1 MLNLRL
7 MEIAEIIGAVKEKL
21 SKLEGD
27 LGLDEKQVRL
37 TRVRDQLAD
46 LGVWDDP
53 NRATKLSKEESALAA
68 SVEPLLRLRGD
79 IEVVEDFI
87 EAGESEDVLRE
98 LERMQEDLAELE
110 KLVKF
115 SGPYDSHNAILSVR
129 SGAGGQDA
137 EDWASMLLRMY
148 MRWAEK
154 SGYKFKILNE
164 SRGEDGGLK
173 SASVIIS
180 GDLSFGRLK
189 GEDGVHR
196 LVRISPFN
204 SGGTRETS
212 FAMVEV
218 LPEIDEPEEVKIND
232 SDLRIDV
239 FRSGGNGGQSVN
251 TTDSAVRIT
260 HIPTGIVV
268 SNQNE
273 RSQLQNREVAMK
285 VLRSRLAALM
295 LEQHKEKIEDLKGPN
310 QEAAW
315 GNQIRNYVLHPYK
328 LVKDL
333 RSGKETSKV
342 EAVLDG
348 NLDEVW

>member
-1 MLNLRL
+1 
-7 MEIAEIIGAVKEKL
+7 MEIVEIISTLKEKL
-21 SKLEGD
+21 SKLEGE
-27 LGLDEKQVRL
+27 LGVEEKSAKL
-37 TRVRDQLAD
+37 NELRVKLSDSA
-46 LGVWDDP
+46 VWDDP
-53 NRATKLSKEESALAA
+53 ARATKISKEESLLAR
-68 SVEPLLRLRGD
+68 SVEPFLKLKSD
-79 IEVVEDFI
+79 IELVEDFL
-87 EAGESEDVLRE
+87 EAGETDDVLK
-98 LERMQEDLAELE
+98 ELE
-110 KLVKF
+110 KMQKDLEDIEEAIKF
-115 SGPYDSHNAILSVR
+115 RGPYDSHNAILTVR

-148 MRWAEK
+148 IRWAEK
-154 SGYKFKILNE
+154 AKYKFRILDE

-173 SASVIIS
+173 SASAIIS
-180 GDLSFGRLK
+180 GDLCFGRLK

-218 LPEIDEPEEVKIND
+218 LPEIDEPDEVKISD
-232 SDLRIDV
+232 TDLRVDV

-285 VLRSRLAALM
+285 VLRSRLAALL
-295 LEQHKEKIEDLKGPN
+295 LEQHKERIDELKGPN

-328 LVKDL
+328 LVKDI
-333 RSGKETSKV
+333 RSGRETSRV
-342 EAVLDG
+342 ESVLDG
-348 NLDEVW
+348 NLEEIW

>member
-1 MLNLRL
+1 
-7 MEIAEIIGAVKEKL
+7 MEIAQIIEELKAKLVELEKELNLDVKRE
-21 SKLEGD
+21 E
-27 LGLDEKQVRL
+27 
-37 TRVRDQLAD
+37 LAD
-46 LGVWDDP
+46 VKKRLANDTVWDDP
-53 NRATKLSKEESALAA
+53 NEATRLSKQEASLAK
-68 SVEPLLRLRGD
+68 SIDPLLKLRGD
-79 IEVVEDFI
+79 LEVVEDFLG
-87 EAGESEDVLRE
+87 AGETEDLLSEIEKMQNDLND
-98 LERMQEDLAELE
+98 LERLS
-110 KLVKF
+110 KF
-115 SGPYDSHNAILSVR
+115 SGPYDDHNAILTIR

-148 MRWAEK
+148 ARWAERSK
-154 SGYKFKILNE
+154 HKFRILDE

-173 SASVIIS
+173 SASIVIS
-180 GDLSFGRLK
+180 GELSFGVLK
-189 GEDGVHR
+189 QEDGVHR

-218 LPEIDEPEEVKIND
+218 LPEIEQPEEVKIND
-232 SDLRIDV
+232 SELRIDV

-260 HIPTGIVV
+260 HLPTGIVV

-333 RSGKETSKV
+333 RSGKETTKV

-348 NLDEVW
+348 NIEEVW